1 MTMGNSRIGTMLRLL
16 DILEIEE
23 AGNRL
28 GDEKV
33 NFVPIAELDPLDL
46 VDVPVED
53 DGNDWD
59 NENHVDDAW

>member
-53 DGNDWD
+53 DGNDCD

>member
-28 GDEKV
+28 GGEKV